1 MFMASLA
8 GLIALPLML
17 LSLLLPVA
25 LAVALQVW
33 LCKRRS
39 RWLGLILP
47 GLTLLASLL
56 ILLSMAAFTQVGA
69 SEVVYDEHGAVV
81 EEHHAEHW
89 EAFTGAELGA
99 AGGVFLVANI
109 PTVVLGGIW
118 LHYKNRRDL
127 REEMKR
133 RIFRTWN
140 RVWRQAIF
148 PGNVI
153 LRTCGKLFQINLT
166 FFRKSYIIKRVF

>member
-17 LSLLLPVA
+17 LSVLLPVA
-25 LAVALQVW
+25 LVAALQVW

-56 ILLSMAAFTQVGA
+56 ILLSMAAFTRVGA
-69 SEVVYDEHGAVV
+69 SEVVYDAHGTVV

-89 EAFTGAELGA
+89 EVPPR
-99 AGGVFLVANI
+99 GGV
-109 PTVVLGGIW
+109 GGG
-118 LHYKNRRDL
+118 RGR
-127 REEMKR
+127 
-133 RIFRTWN
+133 
-140 RVWRQAIF
+140 F
-148 PGNVI
+148 PVGQYPHRGAGRH
-153 LRTCGKLFQINLT
+153 LAPL
-166 FFRKSYIIKRVF
+166 

>member
-1 MFMASLA
+1 MSMASLVS
-8 GLIALPLML
+8 LIAWPLMIL
-17 LSLLLPVA
+17 FLLLPVA
-25 LAVALQVW
+25 LVVALQVW

-47 GLTLLASLL
+47 GLTLLVSLL

-69 SEVVYDEHGAVV
+69 SELVHDEHGAVV
-81 EEHHAEHW
+81 EEHHTEHW
-89 EAFTGAELGA
+89 ETLAGMELAEVGGA
-99 AGGVFLVANI
+99 FLVANI

-133 RIFRTWN
+133 MDL
-140 RVWRQAIF
+140 QD
-148 PGNVI
+148 
-153 LRTCGKLFQINLT
+153 LE
-166 FFRKSYIIKRVF
+166 

>member
-69 SEVVYDEHGAVV
+69 SEVVYDCLLY
-81 EEHHAEHW
+81 
-89 EAFTGAELGA
+89 TSDA
-99 AGGVFLVANI
+99 A
-109 PTVVLGGIW
+109 
-118 LHYKNRRDL
+118 D
-127 REEMKR
+127 E
-133 RIFRTWN
+133 
-140 RVWRQAIF
+140 
-148 PGNVI
+148 
-153 LRTCGKLFQINLT
+153 
-166 FFRKSYIIKRVF
+166 

>member
-8 GLIALPLML
+8 GLIALPL
-17 LSLLLPVA
+17 SVLLPVA
-25 LAVALQVW
+25 LVAALQVW

-56 ILLSMAAFTQVGA
+56 ILLSMAAFTRVGA
-69 SEVVYDEHGAVV
+69 SEVVYDAHGTVV

-89 EAFTGAELGA
+89 EVPPGAELAA

-118 LHYKNRRDL
+118 LHYKTRRDL

-133 RIFRTWN
+133 MDL
-140 RVWRQAIF
+140 QD
-148 PGNVI
+148 
-153 LRTCGKLFQINLT
+153 LE
-166 FFRKSYIIKRVF
+166 

>member
-47 GLTLLASLL
+47 GMTLLASLL

-133 RIFRTWN
+133 MDL
-140 RVWRQAIF
+140 QD
-148 PGNVI
+148 
-153 LRTCGKLFQINLT
+153 LE
-166 FFRKSYIIKRVF
+166 

>member
-17 LSLLLPVA
+17 LSVLLPVA
-25 LAVALQVW
+25 LVAALQVW

-39 RWLGLILP
+39 RWL

-56 ILLSMAAFTQVGA
+56 ILLSMAAFTRVGA
-69 SEVVYDEHGAVV
+69 SEVVYDAHGTVV

-89 EAFTGAELGA
+89 EVPPGAELAA
-99 AGGVFLVANI
+99 AGGVFLLANI

-118 LHYKNRRDL
+118 LHYKTRRDL

-133 RIFRTWN
+133 MDL
-140 RVWRQAIF
+140 QD
-148 PGNVI
+148 
-153 LRTCGKLFQINLT
+153 LE
-166 FFRKSYIIKRVF
+166 

>member
-17 LSLLLPVA
+17 LSVLLPVA
-25 LAVALQVW
+25 LVAALQVW

-56 ILLSMAAFTQVGA
+56 SMAAFTRVGA
-69 SEVVYDEHGAVV
+69 SEVVYDAHGTVV

-89 EAFTGAELGA
+89 EVPPGAELAA
-99 AGGVFLVANI
+99 AGGVFLLANI

-118 LHYKNRRDL
+118 LHYKTRRDL

-133 RIFRTWN
+133 MDL
-140 RVWRQAIF
+140 QD
-148 PGNVI
+148 
-153 LRTCGKLFQINLT
+153 LE
-166 FFRKSYIIKRVF
+166 

>member
-56 ILLSMAAFTQVGA
+56 ILLSMAAFTRWERRKWSMMSTALWWRSTMRSIGRRSPGRNWGRREA
-69 SEVVYDEHGAVV
+69 SS
-81 EEHHAEHW
+81 W
-89 EAFTGAELGA
+89 
-99 AGGVFLVANI
+99 
-109 PTVVLGGIW
+109 
-118 LHYKNRRDL
+118 
-127 REEMKR
+127 
-133 RIFRTWN
+133 
-140 RVWRQAIF
+140 
-148 PGNVI
+148 
-153 LRTCGKLFQINLT
+153 
-166 FFRKSYIIKRVF
+166 

>member
-17 LSLLLPVA
+17 LSVLLPVA
-25 LAVALQVW
+25 LVAALQVW

-56 ILLSMAAFTQVGA
+56 ILLSMAAFTRVGA
-69 SEVVYDEHGAVV
+69 SEVVYDAHGTVV

-89 EAFTGAELGA
+89 EVPPGAELAA

-109 PTVVLGGIW
+109 PTWEASGSTIKPAGISG
-118 LHYKNRRDL
+118 RR
-127 REEMKR
+127 
-133 RIFRTWN
+133 
-140 RVWRQAIF
+140 
-148 PGNVI
+148 
-153 LRTCGKLFQINLT
+153 
-166 FFRKSYIIKRVF
+166 

>member
-17 LSLLLPVA
+17 LSVLLPVA
-25 LAVALQVW
+25 LVAALQVW

-56 ILLSMAAFTQVGA
+56 ILLSMAAFTRVGA
-69 SEVVYDEHGAVV
+69 SEVVYDAHGTVV

-89 EAFTGAELGA
+89 EVPQGRSWRRQGAFSWWPISPPWCWEASGSTIKP
-99 AGGVFLVANI
+99 AGISG
-109 PTVVLGGIW
+109 
-118 LHYKNRRDL
+118 RR
-127 REEMKR
+127 
-133 RIFRTWN
+133 
-140 RVWRQAIF
+140 
-148 PGNVI
+148 
-153 LRTCGKLFQINLT
+153 
-166 FFRKSYIIKRVF
+166 

>member
-1 MFMASLA
+1 MPAPPTEPPWSHRLRHRVHPYPDPGADPRPGEQRLIGISDNPIVILLLINLLLLFVGCFMDTTPA
-8 GLIALPLML
+8 MMV
-17 LSLLLPVA
+17 LSPILLPVA

-69 SEVVYDEHGAVV
+69 SEVIYDEHGAVV

-99 AGGVFLVANI
+99 AGASS
-109 PTVVLGGIW
+109 W
-118 LHYKNRRDL
+118 
-127 REEMKR
+127 
-133 RIFRTWN
+133 
-140 RVWRQAIF
+140 
-148 PGNVI
+148 
-153 LRTCGKLFQINLT
+153 
-166 FFRKSYIIKRVF
+166 

>member
-17 LSLLLPVA
+17 LSVLLPVA
-25 LAVALQVW
+25 LVAALQVW

-56 ILLSMAAFTQVGA
+56 ILLSMAAFTRVGA
-69 SEVVYDEHGAVV
+69 SEVVYDAHGTVV

-89 EAFTGAELGA
+89 EVPPGAELAA

-118 LHYKNRRDL
+118 LPYKTRRDL

-133 RIFRTWN
+133 MDL
-140 RVWRQAIF
+140 QD
-148 PGNVI
+148 
-153 LRTCGKLFQINLT
+153 LE
-166 FFRKSYIIKRVF
+166 

>member
-17 LSLLLPVA
+17 LSVLLPVA
-25 LAVALQVW
+25 LVAALQVW
-33 LCKRRS
+33 LVSGRS

-56 ILLSMAAFTQVGA
+56 ILLSMAAFTRVGRRKW
-69 SEVVYDEHGAVV
+69 SMMRTVLWWGGAPRRALG
-81 EEHHAEHW
+81 ESP
-89 EAFTGAELGA
+89 GAELAA

-118 LHYKNRRDL
+118 LHYKTRRDL

-133 RIFRTWN
+133 MDL
-140 RVWRQAIF
+140 QD
-148 PGNVI
+148 
-153 LRTCGKLFQINLT
+153 LE
-166 FFRKSYIIKRVF
+166 